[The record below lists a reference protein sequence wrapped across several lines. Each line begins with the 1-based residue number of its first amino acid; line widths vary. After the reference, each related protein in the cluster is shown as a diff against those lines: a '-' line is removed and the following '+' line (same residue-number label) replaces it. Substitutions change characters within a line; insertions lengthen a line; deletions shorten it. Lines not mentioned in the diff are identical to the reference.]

1 MATAGAACVTEEI
14 TVRTPDG
21 VTLAAFALMS
31 LLAGLNVVGVR
42 FSNLELPPFWGAGL
56 RFAVAAGISLVLAL
70 ALRGQVPAGRAMAG
84 AVLFGLLALGSFFA
98 FVYWAL
104 VTVTAG
110 LASVVLSLV
119 PLVTIILA
127 ALLGLE
133 RLRWQAL
140 TGALVAV
147 GGIAILFIGQL
158 SLNVP
163 LAPLLALVGGVF
175 SFAAANVVAKRL
187 PRIDPFWMNT
197 IALGAGA
204 AMLLLLSGAAG
215 EVWKL
220 PVSATTWI
228 AFGYLVIL
236 GSVLLF
242 VLFIFVVRRWTA
254 SGVSYQFVIMPVVAI
269 VAGALLAGESIT
281 AALVLGAAVTISGVY
296 FGALRR
302 SSPGATAGRLTTR
315 DTE

>member
-1 MATAGAACVTEEI
+1 MTG
-14 TVRTPDG
+14 RTPDR

-31 LLAGLNVVGVR
+31 ILAGLNVVAVR
-42 FSNLELPPFWGAGL
+42 FSNFELPPFWGGGF
-56 RFAVAAGISLVLAL
+56 RFAIAAGISLVIAL
-70 ALRGQVPAGRAMAG
+70 ALRGQVPAGRALAG

-104 VTVTAG
+104 VVVTAG

-127 ALLGLE
+127 VALGME

-140 TGALVAV
+140 AGALVAV
-147 GGIAILFIGQL
+147 GGIAILFLGQL

-163 LAPLLALVGGVF
+163 LAPLLALVGAVL

-204 AMLLLLSGAAG
+204 VLLLLLSAAVG
-215 EVWKL
+215 EVWQL
-220 PVSATTWI
+220 PVMTTTWI
-228 AFGYLVIL
+228 AFVYLVLL
-236 GSVLLF
+236 GSILLF
-242 VLFIFVVRRWTA
+242 ALFIFVVRRWTA
-254 SGVSYQFVIMPVVAI
+254 SGVSYQFVIAPMVAI

-281 AALVLGAAVTISGVY
+281 LVLVLGAAVTISGVY

-302 SSPGATAGRLTTR
+302 SASGTGGGSPTTR
-315 DTE
+315 DAN